1 MRFLKIKRNHPL
13 RQRVESYIHDVY
25 AREYGADLSSFPEL
39 LVAMF
44 DGKGELTCAAGI
56 RFSTDGFFS
65 ERYLP
70 RPIDRMLDPVWTGPV
85 RRRQIAEVTSLAG
98 TRPGASLILFK
109 QMAAVLREHDVS
121 WVFFTATERL
131 RAILRRSGVPVLDL
145 EAADPGRVDDP
156 EQWGR
161 YYDANPRV
169 VALHDSMQSIDA
181 PGVSDS
187 LIMRRVAAGV

>member
-1 MRFLKIKRNHPL
+1 MQFRSIERDHPL
-13 RQRVESYIHDVY
+13 RRRVEDYIHGVY
-25 AREYGADLSSFPEL
+25 AREYGADLNSFPDL
-39 LVAMF
+39 LVALF
-44 DGKGELTCAAGI
+44 DKKGEVACAAGI
-56 RFSTDGFFS
+56 RLSEDGFFS
-65 ERYLP
+65 ERYLA
-70 RPIDRMLDPVWTGPV
+70 RPIDRILDPLWTAPV
-85 RRRQIAEVTSLAG
+85 RCEQVAEVTSLAG

-109 QMAAVLREHDVS
+109 QMASVLREHDVS